1 MKAAGRRQKGA
12 RLERKI
18 AELIRAK
25 GLDTEAK
32 RSFRSGAH
40 WSYKSD
46 IYTKIPFSIEAKWQE
61 TMQFWPWWEQA
72 KAEERPMKPAI
83 LVHTA
88 NFRPIMA
95 SMEFDTFLEIL
106 LELEQWK
113 EKANA
118 KH

>member
-1 MKAAGRRQKGA
+1 MKAAGKRQKGA

-18 AELIRAK
+18 AEMIRAK
-25 GLDTEAK
+25 GLDPDAK

-46 IYTKIPFSIEAKWQE
+46 IYTKLPFSIEAKWQE
-61 TMQFWPWWEQA
+61 KMDFWGWWEQA
-72 KAEERPMKPAI
+72 KAESRPMFPPI

-95 SMEFDTFLEIL
+95 SMEFGQFLDII
-106 LELEQWK
+106 LELEEWK
-113 EKANA
+113 QKASEA
-118 KH
+118 